1 MEKTINKSRLEIRLD
16 PESQELLS
24 SLIARTN
31 LTKTS
36 LIKLA
41 LKVYASTL
49 KKGHVYTVKLKGE
62 VIDEK
67 KSHNEEQIEE
77 SNPNWEEDWDKNLK
91 ELENMTSEEDSDD

>member
-1 MEKTINKSRLEIRLD
+1 MKNKSRLEIRLD

-24 SLIARTN
+24 SLVARTN

-49 KKGHVYTVKLKGE
+49 KKGHVFTVKLEGK
-62 VIDEK
+62 VFDKK
-67 KSHNEEQIEE
+67 KSHDEEITENN
-77 SNPNWEEDWDKNLK
+77 NPNWEEDWDKNLK
-91 ELENMTSEEDSDD
+91 ELENMTSEEDSED